1 MDKRTEVPPL
11 NDTQARIIAECEGI
25 KSLLL
30 SKNSKYG
37 NSAANPAQIFAQT
50 NALDQIAIRC
60 DDKLSRIRNMG
71 GLIRV
76 LHDAKHVEEDTVLD
90 LIGYLLLARVV
101 HKQQVHD
108 FDKAY
113 VSHDKDRQN
122 TLRELREL
130 TRLSTEN
137 GVGYSEIKS
146 TSK

>member
-1 MDKRTEVPPL
+1 MDKRIEAPVLT
-11 NDTQARIIAECEGI
+11 DTQARIVAECEGI

-37 NSAANPAQIFAQT
+37 NSAANPAQIFSQT

-71 GLIRV
+71 GLLRV

-113 VSHDKDRQN
+113 GDKITQDKDRQN
-122 TLRELREL
+122 TLQKLREL
-130 TRLSTEN
+130 TRLSN
-137 GVGYSEIKS
+137 GGYDEIKS
-146 TSK
+146 ASK